1 MLITFILG
9 NGFDI
14 QMGLHTRYKDF
25 IENYIKPD
33 VNDDSNIKEFK
44 RYLQSKE
51 NIQLWSDAEI
61 GMGTHLGDFS
71 DENFQMFTSR
81 IRDFELKM
89 RTYLLQQ
96 QNLISYE
103 EAEKSKK

>member
-1 MLITFILG
+1 
-9 NGFDI
+9 
-14 QMGLHTRYKDF
+14 MGLHTRYKDF

-71 DENFQMFTSR
+71 DENFQISIPIIIIDLSHSIIQMLSIICWHVR
-81 IRDFELKM
+81 L
-89 RTYLLQQ
+89 
-96 QNLISYE
+96 NLIVTFG
-103 EAEKSKK
+103 